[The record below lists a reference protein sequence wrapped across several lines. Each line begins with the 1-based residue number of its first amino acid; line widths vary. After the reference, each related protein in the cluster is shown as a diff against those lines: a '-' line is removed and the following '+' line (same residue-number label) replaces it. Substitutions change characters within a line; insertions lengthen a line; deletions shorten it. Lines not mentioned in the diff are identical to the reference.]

1 MKDGSFF
8 DFITE
13 ELCYNK
19 CRLKITNKLGYRR
32 ENMRNDFID
41 FGEEISKTVKKV
53 FSNQDFFDLKNMVN
67 GTMQGG
73 PKLSKDPFK
82 QGPFDT
88 DNMPPLSK
96 ENRKAW
102 NYGEYQKKY
111 ANMNTTYHKKTKASG
126 SMKSTLL
133 LVFGIIGAVFTGL
146 VTLVGVIADTTVVHL
161 PVLTAV
167 DTVFGIFF
175 IISLMLIGQG
185 AKLKKRHKRFSL
197 YQKVL
202 NGRTYCSIEELSTA
216 SGESRKF
223 IIKDL
228 QNMIKVGVFAE
239 GYLDDNETCLIT
251 DYKTYTQYLETM
263 KNAKEREEAEKR
275 ESEKWANMAGGAE
288 LKQIIDEGKRY
299 IRTIKEAN
307 DALPEVE
314 ISERLD
320 QLEVI
325 TTKIFDY
332 VEQHP
337 AKLPQIRKFMS
348 YYMPITLKL
357 VKAYQKFDEHG
368 TNVSEVESTKLEI
381 KGSLE
386 TINKAYQNLLNKLMQ
401 DDILDVSSDISALE
415 TILAQEGLTD

>member
-1 MKDGSFF
+1 MKGIKKRSNWD
-8 DFITE
+8 IW
-13 ELCYNK
+13 
-19 CRLKITNKLGYRR
+19 R
-32 ENMRNDFID
+32 ENMRNDNFID
-41 FGEEISKTVKKV
+41 FGEEISRTVKKV
-53 FSNQDFFDLKNMVN
+53 FNNQDYFDLKNMIN
-67 GTMQGG
+67 STMQGG
-73 PKLSKDPFK
+73 PKLSKDPFSK
-82 QGPFDT
+82 GAFGAGDL
-88 DNMPPLSK
+88 PPLSK
-96 ENRKAW
+96 ENREDW
-102 NYGEYQKKY
+102 NYKSDQNKWK
-111 ANMNTTYHKKTKASG
+111 NMNTTYHKKTKITG
-126 SMKSTLL
+126 NIKGTLF

-146 VTLVGVIADTTVVHL
+146 ATLVGVIADTTVVHL
-161 PVLTAV
+161 PILTAV

-175 IISLMLIGQG
+175 IISLIMIGQG
-185 AKLKKRHKRFSL
+185 VKLKKRNKRFAL

-202 NGRTYCSIEELSTA
+202 NGRTYCLIEELSSA
-216 SGESRKF
+216 SGESTKF

-228 QNMIKVGVFAE
+228 QNMIKAGVFAE
-239 GYLDDNETCLIT
+239 GYLDDKETCLIT

-263 KNAKEREEAEKR
+263 KSAKEREEAEKR
-275 ESEKWANMAGGAE
+275 ESQKWTNMVGGAE
-288 LKQIIDEGKRY
+288 LKQTIDEGKNY

-320 QLEVI
+320 QLEAI
-325 TTKIFDY
+325 TTRIFDY

-368 TNVSEVESTKLEI
+368 TNVSEVEATKLEI